1 MVAFGVSPGGLY
13 LVDVIC
19 WAWGD
24 GWAWG
29 GWMVGFPDGRD
40 LTIFFY
46 FSYVYF
52 QT

>member
-1 MVAFGVSPGGLY
+1 MVAFGVSRGGPY

-29 GWMVGFPDGRD
+29 DVWLAFPMGV
-40 LTIFFY
+40 T
-46 FSYVYF
+46 
-52 QT
+52 